1 MTVLYPSTY
10 SGSRLGAVLLP
21 QGCLEYLEAFLVV
34 TMGVVGKATLLACY
48 WGEAKDAADCPMVYR
63 TAP

>member
-1 MTVLYPSTY
+1 MTVLYPSTC

-21 QGCLEYLEAFLVV
+21 QGCLECLKAFLVV
-34 TMGVVGKATLLACY
+34 TMGVAGETLLACY
-48 WGEAKDAADCPMVYR
+48 WGGAKDAADCPMVCR